1 MPPAP
6 AALDSAFAAL
16 ADPVRREILTRLKAG
31 EASAGELAAPFAI
44 SQPAV
49 SRHLR
54 VLREA
59 GLVVQRRQGAHR
71 LFRLAPRPLA
81 EIDAF
86 LDGFRAALAAS
97 YDRLDALTRPEDGP

>member
-1 MPPAP
+1 MPSKP
-6 AALDSAFAAL
+6 ALDTAFAAL
-16 ADPVRREILTRLKAG
+16 ADPVRREILHRLKAG
-31 EASAGELAAPFAI
+31 EASAGDLAAPFAI

-59 GLVVQRRQGAHR
+59 GLVSQRRQGAHR

-81 EIDAF
+81 EIDAW
-86 LDGFRAALAAS
+86 LDGFRTALAAS
-97 YDRLDALTRPEDGP
+97 YDRLDALTRPEETP